1 LKNLHRLAR
10 LVRARA
16 SEPRRRESRPAATR
30 RAAFA
35 LRGCPRMVKLGR
47 AIVAGAGAK
56 MLTGSIIGF
65 LIVFALLYW
74 LLGGF

>member
-1 LKNLHRLAR
+1 
-10 LVRARA
+10 
-16 SEPRRRESRPAATR
+16 
-30 RAAFA
+30 
-35 LRGCPRMVKLGR
+35 MVKLGR